1 MLTPEQLDYYEIVD
15 PTAPEVVAIAE
26 RRGAAA
32 GPRHALE
39 GLPIAYLFN
48 GKQGGDVLFA
58 ALDGWLTEQCGTTSL
73 GISSK
78 LVASQ
83 PAKPETLADMAA
95 RARLVVTGPG
105 D

>member
-1 MLTPEQLDYYEIVD
+1 MLTREQLDQLGIVD
-15 PTAPEVVAIAE
+15 PTAPDPVAATDGG
-26 RRGAAA
+26 RPTQDLARLA
-32 GPRHALE
+32 
-39 GLPIAYLFN
+39 GLPVGYLFN

-58 ALDGWLTEQCGTTSL
+58 ALDRWLAEHHGTVSL
-73 GISSK
+73 GIASK

-83 PAKPETLADMAA
+83 PAPPEMVADMAA